1 MHKLK
6 LYAPLIGLMI
16 TVLLICDA
24 LAFKVVSIDGHDFS
38 ASGLIFP
45 LGFLLASV
53 ITEVYGFAL
62 AGRIIW
68 TQVLCQALFILTVN
82 LFVLLPSPDNS
93 ATSLHYFNLY
103 YNLWHVL
110 IASTTAVLSAY
121 FVNDI
126 IMSKLKIYLSGNY
139 FVLRFIISN
148 AISAGI
154 LVSVSYPIN
163 FYGLYSLNH
172 IAVIA
177 CNTWIYKMIF
187 AVILFPLAMFL
198 ANIIKHIE
206 KIDYF
211 DYGISYN
218 PLTVFNENTLGEN
231 KYRKSNRIGS
241 FDFESYSNK

>member
-24 LAFKVVSIDGHDFS
+24 LAFKVVSINGHDFS

-45 LGFLLASV
+45 LGFLFASV

-68 TQVLCQALFILTVN
+68 TQILCQALFILTVN
-82 LFVLLPSPDNS
+82 LFVLLPSPIDS
-93 ATSLHYFNLY
+93 VTTQYYLNLY
-103 YNLWHVL
+103 NNLWHVL

-121 FVNDI
+121 FTNDI
-126 IMSKLKIYLSGNY
+126 IMSKLKIYLSGDY
-139 FVLRFIISN
+139 FLLRFIVSN

-154 LVSVSYPIN
+154 LVSISYPIN
-163 FYGLYSLNH
+163 FYGIYTLNQ
-172 IAVIA
+172 IAAIA
-177 CNTWIYKMIF
+177 FNTWIYKLIF
-187 AVILFPLAMFL
+187 AIALFPFATLL
-198 ANIIKHIE
+198 ANIIKRIE
-206 KIDYF
+206 RIDYY

-218 PLTVFNENTLGEN
+218 PLFVFKQNTLGEN
-231 KYRKSNRIGS
+231 KYKKYNIGS
-241 FDFESYSNK
+241 NKF